1 MSGGGDGTIVFEDEK
16 SQEEQTTA
24 VKDYDNDTRWIVVA
38 NSDPKQ
44 PQQKQ
49 HQDGTE
55 KKQNAEDNE
64 ENEDSCAPLLPDT
77 LSIPTDNNSVHSFDG
92 MSALTINTHI
102 PVTPGTTIGRKKD
115 NENKEN
121 NKDNWAGN
129 DDDKQE
135 QHRKQQP
142 LASLIHNATTKI
154 MNDAWNVTTNMVAD
168 LVHDTMEDM
177 TQKRDS
183 SSSTTIIFE
192 IVKNGIRDILGNGEE
207 VFQNNHNSKDD
218 DDKDSSSRKTTP
230 PTTTIK
236 KMNQVWNTMDSF
248 LTNFMDKGE
257 K

>member
-1 MSGGGDGTIVFEDEK
+1 MGTLADSMEK
-16 SQEEQTTA
+16 EI
-24 VKDYDNDTRWIVVA
+24 N
-38 NSDPKQ
+38 
-44 PQQKQ
+44 
-49 HQDGTE
+49 
-55 KKQNAEDNE
+55 
-64 ENEDSCAPLLPDT
+64 ENELLHEEFWNDVKESTMHIFANLWDDINNNT
-77 LSIPTDNNSVHSFDG
+77 LSLVESMEEELRDDELYQTKFWKDNIQKMTHPLRKAYDKSSSSVHNISTQWWDK
-92 MSALTINTHI
+92 MQSNTVHCVDAI
-102 PVTPGTTIGRKKD
+102 MEKRGKK
-115 NENKEN
+115 
-121 NKDNWAGN
+121 